1 MELTLHPW
9 QKECLDAWFSN
20 HGHGMVKVVTGA
32 GKTILA
38 LSAAQELQ
46 KRVGGNLKVKIIVP
60 KTFMVAQWTAS
71 LVEHK
76 ETFGI
81 ERNEIGTFYGNH
93 KDKPDKKY
101 MLYVINSARYTL
113 ARQIWEDIQQGN
125 SVLLIA
131 DECHHYASCENKKVF
146 EFLPLLQKEEKQ
158 AYYSLGLSATP
169 QTEGFSSVL
178 VPALGPIIFTYG
190 FSQAMASR
198 VINSCAL
205 FNLGLTL
212 EDEEQEKYEG
222 YTNAIKKILAKLYKK
237 CPQLKKARNQDFFI
251 RIQALAK
258 DIDPSIAQEA
268 KKLLTLL
275 YKRRALVYTASQ
287 RISCGVA
294 LIRRLDSHTKIIVFG
309 ERIAQ
314 CNMLYAKLSKDYP
327 NRVVR
332 YHSGMEDVAKKIA
345 ISRYQD
351 GEARILV
358 CCRALDEGF
367 DIPGADVG
375 IVLSSNS
382 QERQRVQ
389 RLGRILRRSA
399 GKPISS
405 LFYFYLKG
413 TVEDCALLPD
423 PQGYM
428 QEFFLQYKKEDAS
441 FSHPT
446 YDTLAYQVFD
456 TLADK
461 QSKMDK
467 TAFTLMK
474 TTAYFLHLGQL
485 RSDWLLEESLLEQKV
500 KEASTKAELNY
511 WLCMTA
517 LSRARETDT
526 TQLALGR

>member
-20 HGHGMVKVVTGA
+20 HGHGMVQVVTGA

-46 KRVGGNLKVKIIVP
+46 KRISGNLKVKIIVP
-60 KTFMVAQWTAS
+60 KTFMVSQWVAS
-71 LVEHK
+71 IVGHK

-81 ERNEIGTFYGNH
+81 DRKEIGTFYGNH
-93 KDKPDKKY
+93 KDEPDKKY

-113 ARQIWEDIQQGN
+113 ARHIWEDVKSGN
-125 SVLLIA
+125 PVLLIA
-131 DECHHYASCENKKVF
+131 DECHHYASPENRKVF
-146 EFLPLLQKEEKQ
+146 EFLSLLPKEGKQ

-178 VPALGPIIFTYG
+178 VPALGPVIYTYG
-190 FSQAMASR
+190 FSQAMESR
-198 VINSCAL
+198 VINTCAL
-205 FNLGLTL
+205 FNLGLEL
-212 EDEEQEKYEG
+212 GEEEQEEYDT
-222 YTNAIKKILAKLYKK
+222 YTHSIKKILAKLYKK
-237 CPQLKKARNQDFFI
+237 YPQLKKARNQDFFI
-251 RIQALAK
+251 QIQTLAK
-258 DIDPSIAQEA
+258 EADPPLAQEA
-268 KKLLTLL
+268 KKLLVLL
-275 YKRRALVYTASQ
+275 YKRRSLVYTASQ
-287 RISCGVA
+287 RISCAVA

-314 CNMLYAKLSKDYP
+314 CNTLYARLSAGYP

-332 YHSGMEDVAKKIA
+332 YHSGMEEVAKKIA

-389 RLGRILRRSA
+389 RLGRILRRFE
-399 GKPISS
+399 GKSISS
-405 LFYFYLKG
+405 LFYFYLER

-428 QEFFLQYKKEDAS
+428 QEFFLQYRKKDDS
-441 FSHPT
+441 FSHPS
-446 YDTLAYQVFD
+446 YDNLAYQVFN

-461 QSKMDK
+461 QDK
-467 TAFTLMK
+467 VNNKASTLMK

-485 RSDWLLEESLLEQKV
+485 RSDWLLEEPLLEQKIQ
-500 KEASTKAELNY
+500 EAATKTELNY

-517 LSRARETDT
+517 LSRARKADT
-526 TQLALGR
+526 NRLALEK